1 METIQNNIIEEQL
14 INFFSLQRIKECL
27 QVKIH
32 LIRDEYCKKNE
43 YERNEIDM
51 QRIQC
56 NLSIMK
62 IDKSLLEKNKELQDS
77 LNIYCFALKEQ

>member
-27 QVKIH
+27 QLKIH
-32 LIRDEYCKKNE
+32 LIRDEYYKKNE

-77 LNIYCFALKEQ
+77 INIYSFALKEQ

>member
-1 METIQNNIIEEQL
+1 METILNNIIEEQL

-32 LIRDEYCKKNE
+32 LIRDEYYKKNE
-43 YERNEIDM
+43 YERNEIDIE
-51 QRIQC
+51 RIQC

-62 IDKSLLEKNKELQDS
+62 IDKSLSEKKKELQDS
-77 LNIYCFALKEQ
+77 VNIYCFALKE

>member
-32 LIRDEYCKKNE
+32 LIRDEYYKKNE
-43 YERNEIDM
+43 YERNEIDIE
-51 QRIQC
+51 RIQC

>member
-32 LIRDEYCKKNE
+32 LIRDEYYKKNE
-43 YERNEIDM
+43 YERNEIDIE
-51 QRIQC
+51 RIQC

-77 LNIYCFALKEQ
+77 VNIYCFALKE

>member
-32 LIRDEYCKKNE
+32 LIRDEYYKKNE
-43 YERNEIDM
+43 YERNEIDIE
-51 QRIQC
+51 RIQC

-62 IDKSLLEKNKELQDS
+62 IDKSLSEKKKELQDS
-77 LNIYCFALKEQ
+77 VNIYCFALKE